1 MEAMMNKGYRIE
13 ELCAA
18 FEVSRSGYYGH
29 LRKERAPRHRQDAQ
43 LRPLVARAF
52 HESRRTYGTPRLRA
66 ALRRT
71 GACLS
76 RQRIARLMREA
87 GLQPLQ
93 KRRRFIPRTTI
104 ADPAATPAANLLLE
118 TPPPTRI
125 DEVWVCDIT
134 YIPTAEGWLYLAA
147 VMDLCS
153 RRILGWATAASLH
166 TPLVTEAWSRA
177 RATRARSS
185 LRGTIVHSDRG
196 TQYTSAE
203 HRGLLQLTGMCA
215 SMSRT
220 ANCYDN
226 AAMESFWASL
236 KTEAFHSVPD
246 SRASARVL
254 IHDYIDAFY
263 NTRRLHSSL
272 HFKSPLEFEQSPLN
286 SLN

>member
-1 MEAMMNKGYRIE
+1 MNKGYRIE
-13 ELCAA
+13 ELCEA

-29 LRKERAPRHRQDAQ
+29 LHKESAPRRRQDAQ

-71 GACLS
+71 GSSLS

-118 TPPPTRI
+118 AAPPTRV

-147 VMDLCS
+147 VMDLHS

-177 RATRARSS
+177 RATRAPSA

-203 HRGLLQLTGMCA
+203 HRSLLRMTGMLA

-246 SRASARVL
+246 SHASARVL

-272 HFKSPLEFEQSPLN
+272 QFKSPLEFEHSPPN